1 MFPMVLDVARPYKK
15 ITLSK
20 LNCRESHQGN
30 VETHFGQNLQLVR
43 TQTFTRLPFRPAVA
57 CGL

>member
-1 MFPMVLDVARPYKK
+1 LVLPAGVWFWGDGPHSFMFSMVLDQARPYKK

-30 VETHFGQNLQLVR
+30 
-43 TQTFTRLPFRPAVA
+43 A
-57 CGL
+57 